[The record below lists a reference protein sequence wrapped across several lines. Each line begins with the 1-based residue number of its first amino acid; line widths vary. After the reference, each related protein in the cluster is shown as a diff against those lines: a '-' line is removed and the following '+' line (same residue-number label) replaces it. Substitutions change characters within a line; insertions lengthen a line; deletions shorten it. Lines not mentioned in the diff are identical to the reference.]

1 MQRSHQPQNA
11 DNVAV
16 LFQRALKEDPSYAL
30 AQAGFFAGHHAESVG
45 MFKEATELAPQSY
58 MCWGNLADA
67 YRWTPGEK
75 DRAKATYARAIGLAE
90 RALEVNPRDTDALAY
105 LALYQAKSGELEKAR
120 QSIGQAVAL
129 APKDVNVLSEAT
141 EVYAV
146 TGDQQ
151 KALDCLKSAVQGA
164 YPRFEIEA
172 NPEFAGLRKDPRY
185 REIMAEAPKPR

>member
-1 MQRSHQPQNA
+1 LQRSHQPQNA

-75 DRAKATYARAIGLAE
+75 DRAKATYPRAIGLAE
-90 RALEVNPRDTDALAY
+90 RPLEVNPRDTDALAY
-105 LALYQAKSGELEKAR
+105 HALYQAKSGGAR
-120 QSIGQAVAL
+120 EGTSV
-129 APKDVNVLSEAT
+129 
-141 EVYAV
+141 
-146 TGDQQ
+146 
-151 KALDCLKSAVQGA
+151 KSARHW
-164 YPRFEIEA
+164 P
-172 NPEFAGLRKDPRY
+172 LRR
-185 REIMAEAPKPR
+185 RM